1 MDTEFSLHE
10 RLTRSLAYMLR
21 HQPEEFD
28 LVLDK
33 HGWGNLGDV
42 VQALGDRLDESVEEE
57 DVNEAL
63 AGADRVRYEIKDGRI
78 RALYGHSIEVD
89 PGEPDE
95 PPDELFATVRGR
107 DVPNVERDGL
117 KSVRRSH
124 LHLSLTEDEGREVGR
139 RLDRRYAVIRVLA
152 GDAWEDGIDFYDR
165 GAIFLSEEI
174 PIEFIDEIE
183 EYDDGVER
191 ERPGGRGRGGRDQDR
206 GRGRGGRGG
215 RDQGRG
221 RGGRGRDQ
229 GRGRD
234 NDGDRGRNESRGRSQ
249 PRDDRDEDRPKR
261 DDRSQ
266 SDERPKRESRPRSD
280 DRPKRDDRPRNDD
293 RPKREDRPRSDDRPR
308 NDDRPRR
315 EDRPRSDDR
324 PKREDRPR
332 SDDRPKREDREERK
346 PAAKRES
353 NSGSGSSVDE
363 PRAKPAPKPAP
374 KKVEAPASPS
384 AGFGAGIE

>member
-221 RGGRGRDQ
+221 RGRGRGRDQ

-280 DRPKRDDRPRNDD
+280 DRPKR
-293 RPKREDRPRSDDRPR
+293 DDRPR

>member
-191 ERPGGRGRGGRDQDR
+191 ERPGGRGRGGRDQ
-206 GRGRGGRGG
+206 
-215 RDQGRG
+215 GRG

-293 RPKREDRPRSDDRPR
+293 RPKRDDRPRSDDLPKRDDRPRNDDRPRREDRPR

-332 SDDRPKREDREERK
+332 TDDRPKREDREER
-346 PAAKRES
+346 
-353 NSGSGSSVDE
+353 
-363 PRAKPAPKPAP
+363 KPAPKPAP

>member
-191 ERPGGRGRGGRDQDR
+191 ERSGGRGRGGRDR
-206 GRGRGGRGG
+206 GRGRGGRD
-215 RDQGRG
+215 RGRG
-221 RGGRGRDQ
+221 RGRGGRDQ

-261 DDRSQ
+261 DDRPRR
-266 SDERPKRESRPRSD
+266 DE
-280 DRPKRDDRPRNDD
+280 
-293 RPKREDRPRSDDRPR
+293 RPR

-315 EDRPRSDDR
+315 DERPRNDDRPR
-324 PKREDRPR
+324 
-332 SDDRPKREDREERK
+332 REDREERK

-353 NSGSGSSVDE
+353 DSGNRVEE

-374 KKVEAPASPS
+374 PKEVEAPASPS

>member
-1 MDTEFSLHE
+1 METEFSLHE

-28 LVLDK
+28 LELDK
-33 HGWGNLGDV
+33 FGWGDLDDV
-42 VQALGDRLDESVEEE
+42 VRALNERLGESVEEA

-63 AGADRVRYEIKDGRI
+63 AGADRARYEIKDGRI

-124 LHLSLTEDEGREVGR
+124 THLSLTEEEGREVGR

-174 PIEFIDEIE
+174 PTEFIDEID

-191 ERPGGRGRGGRDQDR
+191 EGFGGRSRGRRGQGRGRGRGRDRDDDR
-206 GRGRGGRGG
+206 GRGRHRE
-215 RDQGRG
+215 DRG
-221 RGGRGRDQ
+221 RE
-229 GRGRD
+229 RD
-234 NDGDRGRNESRGRSQ
+234 ND
-249 PRDDRDEDRPKR
+249 RDSDRDSDRNSDRNSARESDR
-261 DDRSQ
+261 DQER
-266 SDERPKRESRPRSD
+266 DERAEPKG
-280 DRPKRDDRPRNDD
+280 
-293 RPKREDRPRSDDRPR
+293 
-308 NDDRPRR
+308 
-315 EDRPRSDDR
+315 
-324 PKREDRPR
+324 
-332 SDDRPKREDREERK
+332 RK
-346 PAAKRES
+346 PAAKRETDDGFALGVDDSSGDSPGEVSSDPTSESKDDS
-353 NSGSGSSVDE
+353 NHDS
-363 PRAKPAPKPAP
+363 A
-374 KKVEAPASPS
+374 EAPAEERAPKAQSAPEPAPEEETEASASPPAS
-384 AGFGAGIE
+384 FGAGLE